1 MMMLV
6 MVPLR
11 LVLIKSRAGH
21 QEMTFY
27 IHIVRLIVFV
37 MGFCLS
43 SGLKETNFV

>member
-1 MMMLV
+1 MMLV

-11 LVLIKSRAGH
+11 LLFIKSRARH

-27 IHIVRLIVFV
+27 INIVRLIVFV
-37 MGFCLS
+37 MGFCLL